1 MFLSVIMFKTKD
13 NFMKI
18 DNETEKPSK
27 GYTICWDKVF
37 VAAAILIV
45 VIVGVI
51 SLIVFLAS
59 GSDSEEAPA
68 DTVEVPLE
76 VPGFANRPS
85 NDNAEEDK
93 SVPVKTMKVVI
104 DAGHGG
110 EDGGSTDS
118 SEERIEK
125 DDNLRLSQAV
135 QKELEELGVEVVMT
149 RDSDEFVSLD
159 DRCKIANDAKADLFV
174 SLHRNSA
181 EVGNGVEIWVSKK
194 KPKEDTLLAQNIM
207 DALKEVGISE
217 DREVQFG
224 YIGHPTYDYQVNMD
238 TVMPSCLVEMGF
250 MTSSKDNKLFD
261 KNFDEYA
268 AAIAQAIFDTGEQLG
283 IM

>member
-1 MFLSVIMFKTKD
+1 
-13 NFMKI
+13 MKI

-135 QKELEELGVEVVMT
+135 KKELEELGVEVVMT

-159 DRCKIANDAKADLFV
+159 DRCKIANDSKADLFV